1 MSPRGVAG
9 LSSYV
14 YKDVRHE
21 PLAPRAPAPDP
32 RAAPAP
38 RGDPARQRGGALPAL
53 WQAELPL
60 RRGRGPSRHLPDRH
74 AQGRAYRAD
83 LSPRGAGSRRNA
95 RGRSVPRLVG
105 GDREAVGDQP
115 RADPAATS
123 ATAVHG
129 AAAALCTPFPPTA
142 APLSWRGLPWIWV
155 RRSSR

>member
-14 YKDVRHE
+14 YKDVRYE
-21 PLAPRAPAPDP
+21 LAARAPAPDPRAAPAPRGDPARQRGGALPALWQAELPLRRGRGPSLPAPDP

-74 AQGRAYRAD
+74 APGRAYRAD

-95 RGRSVPRLVG
+95 RGRS
-105 GDREAVGDQP
+105 
-115 RADPAATS
+115 
-123 ATAVHG
+123 
-129 AAAALCTPFPPTA
+129 
-142 APLSWRGLPWIWV
+142 
-155 RRSSR
+155 RSEEHT